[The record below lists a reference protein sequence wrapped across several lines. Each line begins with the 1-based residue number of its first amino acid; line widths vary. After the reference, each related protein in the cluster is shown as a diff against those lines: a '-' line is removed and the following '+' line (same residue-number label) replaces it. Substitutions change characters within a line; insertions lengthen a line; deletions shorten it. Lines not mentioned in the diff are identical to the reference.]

1 MVAHH
6 EQIGAF
12 EVRLLLMFLLPYRD
26 RHDVEAAS
34 SSKLAIGTGD

>member
-6 EQIGAF
+6 EHIGAF
-12 EVRLLLMFLLPYRD
+12 EVRSLLMFLLPYRD
-26 RHDVEAAS
+26 RHYVETAS